1 MDKSAALQAL
11 AALAHATRLDAFRL
25 LVQAGPAGVA
35 AGDISMALGVRQNT
49 MSSHLAIL
57 ARAGM
62 VTKTR
67 AGRVVNYSADYG
79 GMRALLLYLLD
90 DCCAGDSEIC
100 APILAAMRCA
110 C

>member
-1 MDKSAALQAL
+1 MDESAALQAL

-35 AGDISMALGVRQNT
+35 AGDIAEALDVRQNT

-57 ARAGM
+57 TRAGM
-62 VTKTR
+62 VTNTR
-67 AGRVVNYSADYG
+67 VGREIRYSADYG
-79 GMRALLLYLLD
+79 GMRALLLYLLE

-100 APILAAMRCA
+100 APVLEAMRCA